1 MSSSS
6 RKFQQRTQQ
15 ESAQEQQTTSEQQH
29 TAREF
34 GSVEEMLQHDST
46 HVVVPPHVAARIR
59 ESVAREPRPARGW
72 WQRLFG
78 R

>member
-1 MSSSS
+1 MNPPKKL
-6 RKFQQRTQQ
+6 RHQQ
-15 ESAQEQQTTSEQQH
+15 ESVQEQHTSAEQQH

-34 GSVEEMLQHDST
+34 SSVDEMLQHDST
-46 HVVVPPHVAARIR
+46 HTVVPPHVAARIR
-59 ESVAREPRPARGW
+59 ESIGREPRTQRGW